1 MTFIRWQPW
10 REIESLGYQFDQ
22 ILEALAPT
30 FDGVTHQGQATHERA
45 TQSWLPAI
53 ELHTTPT
60 AIILRVALPG
70 VQAKDLDVQVTR
82 EAVAIAG
89 VYSPQTQTNDA
100 HYLRSEFCYGRFR
113 RVVNLPAP
121 VKNDA
126 VDFGFR
132 NGILTL
138 TLPRLEAHRPKVVK
152 LNLAAGQPISQI
164 SPEAEPVS
172 PSTVLDSVPDAQ
184 GSPEVEP
191 ASLAQAL
198 TTPTD
203 LEDVWAENVA

>member
-10 REIESLGYQFDQ
+10 QEIEALGHQFDQ
-22 ILEALAPT
+22 ILETLAPT
-30 FDGVTHQGQATHERA
+30 LDGVAHQKQVAHERD
-45 TQSWLPAI
+45 TQSWLPAV
-53 ELHTTPT
+53 ELEASSA

-89 VYSPQTQTNDA
+89 AYHPQAQTNDM
-100 HYLRSEFCYGRFR
+100 HYLRSEFYYGRFR
-113 RVVNLPAP
+113 RIVNLPAP

-152 LNLAAGQPISQI
+152 LNLAAGQPISQV
-164 SPEAEPVS
+164 SPETEPVS
-172 PSTVLDSVPDAQ
+172 SVAVLEGAPKAQ

-191 ASLAQAL
+191 SSPAQTL

-203 LEDVWAENVA
+203 VEDVWAETVA